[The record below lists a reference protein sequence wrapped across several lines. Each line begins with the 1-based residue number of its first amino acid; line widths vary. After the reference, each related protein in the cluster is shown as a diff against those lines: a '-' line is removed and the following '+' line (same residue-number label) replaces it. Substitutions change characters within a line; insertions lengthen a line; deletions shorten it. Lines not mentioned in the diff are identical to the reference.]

1 MFSEFLWF
9 ISRVK
14 DGQLTEHTH
23 VGPLQPQAGLKEA
36 HKLLEIPW
44 TDGELNA
51 VKISLWHQK
60 NVFLGNLFGHVFL
73 KNWTPTPPKNNNF
86 TLIRE

>member
-60 NVFLGNLFGHVFL
+60 NVFWVTFSDTYFS
-73 KNWTPTPPKNNNF
+73 KIEPPPLQKIII
-86 TLIRE
+86 LP